1 MNAAITGGGDC
12 FLRHSAHFP
21 DRKEKESNNMNTQA
35 GPSPFA
41 AVAGNKRHE
50 LYEALAA
57 QGPVHPI
64 TAPSGTAGWLVTGSE
79 ETRALLA
86 DPRIV
91 KGGWRATPFMETL
104 PEETAR
110 AVHSHM
116 LNSDPTV
123 HTRLRKLVTSAFTRR
138 RVKKLAPRIQQMTDE
153 LLDASEG
160 SEYVDLITG
169 LAYPLPLNVICELIG
184 VPEEDRTVFRSWTA
198 AVVSPGI
205 YNPQDYLRAVT
216 SLLDYSRRLIEQ
228 KRHAP
233 QDDLLSQLISAR
245 DEGEGLTEDEL
256 TSMIFLLL
264 IAGHETTVNL
274 IGNGVHALLS
284 HPDQLELL
292 RERPEL
298 LEGAIEELLRY
309 DSPLQTTPAY
319 RTVQPVEAG
328 GVTIPEGAVV
338 YFALLAANRDDSQF
352 PAGAGLDITREGPA
366 HVAFGHGI
374 HHCLGA
380 PLARL
385 EALIVFRTLLD
396 RFPDLRLAVPTED
409 LIRTPSMIMNGL
421 AALPVHLT

>member
-1 MNAAITGGGDC
+1 MNA
-12 FLRHSAHFP
+12 
-21 DRKEKESNNMNTQA
+21 QA
-35 GPSPFA
+35 EPSPFA
-41 AVAGNKRHE
+41 AVAGNRRHE
-50 LYEALAA
+50 LYTALAA

-64 TAPSGTAGWLVTGSE
+64 TAPSGTVGWLVTGSE

-91 KGGWRATPFMETL
+91 KGGWGAAAYISTL

-116 LNSDPTV
+116 LNSDPSV

-138 RVKKLAPRIQQMTDE
+138 RVEELAPRIQQMTDE
-153 LLDASEG
+153 LLDAAQG
-160 SEYVDLITG
+160 PEYVDLITA

-184 VPEEDRTVFRSWTA
+184 VPEEDRTEFRSWTA

-205 YNPQDYLRAVT
+205 YSPQDYLRSVT
-216 SLLDYSRRLIEQ
+216 SLLDYSRWLIV
-228 KRHAP
+228 KRRHTP
-233 QDDLLSQLISAR
+233 QDDLLSTLISAR

-274 IGNGVHALLS
+274 IGNGVHALLD
-284 HPDQLELL
+284 HPGQLDLL

-298 LEGAIEELLRY
+298 LDGAIEELLRY
-309 DSPLQTTPAY
+309 DSPVQTTTPY
-319 RTVQPVEAG
+319 RTAQPVEVG
-328 GVTIPEGAVV
+328 GVTLPEGAVV
-338 YFALLAANRDDSQF
+338 YFALLAANRDDRRF
-352 PAGAGLDITREGPA
+352 PSGTGLDITREGPA

-380 PLARL
+380 PLARI
-385 EALIVFRTLLD
+385 EARTVLRTLLD

-409 LIRTPSMIMNGL
+409 LFRTPSMIMNGL
-421 AALPVHLT
+421 AALPVRLK